1 MRYFT
6 ALILA
11 IVLPRITSAQYN
23 NDYFLFTADFNGDGI
38 TDTATSD
45 SINAPYGNSGGRFD
59 IHLVDAA
66 GQTNEIGCVHM
77 HPLAA
82 NLKIME
88 PGKGELTV
96 YIRGG
101 HDGRLVTYEIS
112 TNGIQE
118 IRSRPLSPSDGGIQA
133 DRELYM
139 SYFAPD
145 VRLKAIRIEKKPQQA
160 GPGYPPQGVGSPDP

>member
-1 MRYFT
+1 M
-6 ALILA
+6 A
-11 IVLPRITSAQYN
+11 LPRITSAQWDG
-23 NDYFLFTADFNGDGI
+23 DYFQFTADFNGDGI

-45 SINAPYGNSGGRFD
+45 SLSAQFGNSGGRFN
-59 IHLVDAA
+59 IHLVDAT
-66 GQTNEIGCVHM
+66 GHTNTIGCVHM

-82 NLKIME
+82 NLKISE

-101 HDGRLVTYEIS
+101 PSGRLVTYEI
-112 TNGIQE
+112 TTDGIQE

-145 VRLKAIRIEKKPQQA
+145 VRLKAVKIEKNPQQG
-160 GPGYPPQGVGSPDP
+160 GPAYPPQGVGSADP

>member
-1 MRYFT
+1 MRYYA

-23 NDYFLFTADFNGDGI
+23 NDYFLLTADFNGDGI

-77 HPLAA
+77 HPQAA
-82 NLKIME
+82 NLKIVE

-101 HDGRLVTYEIS
+101 PSGRLITYEVS
-112 TNGIQE
+112 TNGIKE
-118 IRSRPLSPSDGGIQA
+118 IRSRPLSPNVTGIPA
-133 DRELYM
+133 DREIYK
-139 SYFAPD
+139 SYFDPD
-145 VRLKAIRIEKKPQQA
+145 VRLKATRIEKSPQQVVPPYGTQGAA
-160 GPGYPPQGVGSPDP
+160 GDP